1 MLNLGNRELKIFSRR
16 KGYAGT
22 TRSCRSSDFA
32 MSSRQ
37 LKILDFTLFYPH
49 MAFKISHEG
58 NRRKEIKNEI
68 SAKVFLDVDTV
79 NTLYKYDLE
88 DDI

>member
-1 MLNLGNRELKIFSRR
+1 MRLVHCSNRLINNTRR
-16 KGYAGT
+16 G
-22 TRSCRSSDFA
+22 SDFA
-32 MSSRQ
+32 KPGKL

-49 MAFKISHEG
+49 MTFKISPEG

-68 SAKVFLDVDTV
+68 SVKVFLDVETV
-79 NTLYKYDLE
+79 NILDEYDLE

>member
-1 MLNLGNRELKIFSRR
+1 
-16 KGYAGT
+16 
-22 TRSCRSSDFA
+22 
-32 MSSRQ
+32 MSSRL

-49 MAFKISHEG
+49 VTFKFLPEG

-68 SAKVFLDVDTV
+68 SVQVFLDVDTV
-79 NTLYKYDLE
+79 NILDEYDLE